1 MIGDLQLRLAVPNLG
16 RAIRFY
22 STLLDTA
29 PVATERRL
37 AWFHVPGSVLDL
49 ELHEDDEVAPA
60 NVRLC
65 VEPEWLKVAGARLG
79 RAQLSVARSGLARA
93 GDPALPRALMLAD
106 PAGNRWELCT
116 PLLPHADGTDHPI
129 ASRGRAVLEFT
140 RRLLAPS
147 PMEVRFERERMR
159 SEALIHRHMGV
170 ARFP

>member
-1 MIGDLQLRLAVPNLG
+1 MTGDLQLRLAVPNLG

-37 AWFHVPGSVLDL
+37 AWFHVPGSALDL
-49 ELHEDDEVAPA
+49 ELHEDDEAAPA

-65 VEPEWLKVAGARLG
+65 VEPEWLRVAGARLR

-93 GDPALPRALMLAD
+93 GDPALPRALRVAD

-116 PLLPHADGTDHPI
+116 PLLPQANGADQPI
-129 ASRGRAVLEFT
+129 APRGRAVLEFA
-140 RRLLAPS
+140 RRLLTPS
-147 PMEVRFERERMR
+147 PMEVRLERERMR
-159 SEALIHRHMGV
+159 SEALIHREMGF
-170 ARFP
+170 R